1 MTFSILIPVYK
12 AEKYLAETVSSVLRQ
27 KGDFEIVLV
36 EDGSSDRSGE
46 ICDQLA
52 AAHPG
57 FIRVVH
63 EPHRGT
69 VATRRAA
76 VREAR
81 GDYLVWLDADDVLVE
96 NALEV
101 LSAALESDPKPD
113 AVLYDLSFFF
123 EDGRPDVIRPAIFPE
138 RKLVSGE
145 GKKEI
150 WEMLIG
156 TNLLDGLVL
165 KMIRADLMKNDPT
178 DYTALMDN
186 PYSED
191 VCHCLWPLT
200 EAENIL
206 LLPEVLYRYRIHDG
220 SVMHVFNEQTMDKR
234 FNTARLA
241 LFEEFLARW
250 GLDDDEHRAKLKAN
264 AYKSIVNDVL
274 YFLEQGEDKAR
285 IGAFVSRF
293 NAEHPELKE
302 IAAKPFLGTRQRII
316 LKLFSQGRTGLLVL
330 MNKVWQ
336 KLRH

>member
-27 KGDFEIVLV
+27 KGEFEIVLV
-36 EDGSSDRSGE
+36 EDGSPDQSGE

-52 AAHPG
+52 AAHPDI
-57 FIRVVH
+57 IRAVH

-69 VATRRAA
+69 VATRRSA

-81 GDYLVWLDADDVLVE
+81 GEYLVWLDADDVLVE

-101 LSAALESDPKPD
+101 LRAALESEPKPD

-123 EDGRPDVIRPAIFPE
+123 EDGRPDVVRPKIFPK
-138 RKLVSGE
+138 RKFISGE

-200 EAENIL
+200 QAENIL

-220 SVMHVFNEQTMDKR
+220 SVMHIFDEQAMDKR
-234 FNTARLA
+234 FNAARLA
-241 LFEEFLARW
+241 LFEEHLGKW

-274 YFLEQGEDKAR
+274 YFLEQGEDKTK
-285 IGAFVSRF
+285 INGFVSRF
-293 NAEHPELKE
+293 NAAHPELKE
-302 IAAKPFLGTRQRII
+302 IAEKPFLPTRQRII
-316 LKLFSQGRTGLLVL
+316 LKLFSQDRTGLLVL
-330 MNKVWQ
+330 MNKVWR
-336 KLRH
+336 KLRG

>member
-36 EDGSSDRSGE
+36 EDGSPDRSGE

-52 AAHPG
+52 GAHPDI
-57 FIRVVH
+57 IRAVH

-76 VREAR
+76 VREAQ
-81 GDYLVWLDADDVLVE
+81 GDYLVWLDADDVLAE

-101 LSAALESDPKPD
+101 LAAALQGSPRPD

-123 EDGRPDVIRPAIFPE
+123 ENGQPDVIRPAIFPE
-138 RKLVSGE
+138 KKLISGE

-150 WEMLIG
+150 WEMLIS

-178 DYTALMDN
+178 DYSALMDN

-200 EAENIL
+200 EAETIL
-206 LLPEVLYRYRIHDG
+206 LLPDVLYRYRIHDG
-220 SVMHVFNEQTMDKR
+220 SVMHVFDEKNMDRR

-241 LFEEFLARW
+241 LFEQFLGKW
-250 GLDDDEHRAKLKAN
+250 GLDDEEHRVKLKAN

-274 YFLEQGEDKAR
+274 YFLQNGEDKQK
-285 IGAFVSRF
+285 IKAFVKHF
-293 NAEHPELKE
+293 NESHPELKE
-302 IAAKPFLGTRQRII
+302 IAAKPFLPARQRII

-330 MNKVWQ
+330 MNKIWQ
-336 KLRH
+336 KVRH

>member
-12 AEKYLAETVSSVLRQ
+12 AEKYLTETVSSVLRQ

-36 EDGSSDRSGE
+36 EDGSPDTSGE

-52 AAHPG
+52 AAHPDI
-57 FIRVVH
+57 IRAVH

-81 GDYLVWLDADDVLVE
+81 GEYLVWLDADDVLAE
-96 NALEV
+96 NALAV

-123 EDGRPDVIRPAIFPE
+123 EDRRPDVIRPAIFPE
-138 RKLVSGE
+138 KKMITGE
-145 GKKEI
+145 SKKEI

-191 VCHCLWPLT
+191 VCHCLYPLT
-200 EAENIL
+200 EADSIL

-220 SVMHVFNEQTMDKR
+220 SVMHVFDENTMDKR

-241 LFEEFLARW
+241 LFEDYLVKW
-250 GLDDDEHRAKLKAN
+250 GLNDEEHRVKLKAN

-274 YFLEQGEDKAR
+274 YFLEQGTDRSKIR
-285 IGAFVSRF
+285 SFVRRF

-302 IAAKPFLGTRQRII
+302 IAGKTFLPLRQRII
-316 LKLFSQGRTGLLVL
+316 LKLFSRGHTGLLVL

>member
-36 EDGSSDRSGE
+36 EDGSPDRSGE

-57 FIRVVH
+57 VIRAVH

-274 YFLEQGEDKAR
+274 YFLEQGEDKAK

-302 IAAKPFLGTRQRII
+302 IAAKPFLGTRQRVI

>member
-27 KGDFEIVLV
+27 KGEFEIVLV
-36 EDGSSDRSGE
+36 EDGSPDRSGE

-52 AAHPG
+52 ASHPDK
-57 FIRVVH
+57 IRAVH
-63 EPHRGT
+63 NEHRGT
-69 VATRRAA
+69 VFTRRTA

-81 GDYLVWLDADDVLVE
+81 GEYLVWLDADDILAE

-101 LSAALESDPKPD
+101 LGKALGSDPRPD

-138 RKLVSGE
+138 KKLVSGD

-150 WEMLIG
+150 FEMLIG

-165 KMIRADLMKNDPT
+165 KMFRADLMKNDPT
-178 DYTALMDN
+178 DYAPLMDN

-191 VCHCLWPLT
+191 VCHSLYPLT
-200 EAENIL
+200 AAENVL
-206 LLPEVLYRYRIHDG
+206 LLPDVLYRYRIHGG
-220 SVMHVFNEQTMDKR
+220 SVMHVFDEKNMDRR

-241 LFEEFLARW
+241 LFEEYMRIW
-250 GLDDDEHRAKLKAN
+250 GMDDDEHRSKLKAN

-274 YFLEQGEDKAR
+274 YFLEQGEDKER
-285 IGAFVSRF
+285 INAFVRRF
-293 NAEHPELKE
+293 NSSHPELKE
-302 IAAKPFLGTRQRII
+302 IASKPFLPTRQKII
-316 LKLFSQGRTGLLVL
+316 LKLFSKGRTGLLLL
-330 MNKVWQ
+330 MNKVWR

>member
-36 EDGSSDRSGE
+36 EDGSPDKSGE
-46 ICDQLA
+46 LCDQLA
-52 AAHPG
+52 AAHPDV
-57 FIRVVH
+57 IRAVH

-69 VATRRAA
+69 VATRRTA

-81 GDYLVWLDADDVLVE
+81 GEYLVWLDADDVLVE

-101 LSAALESDPKPD
+101 LSEALKSDPKPD

-123 EDGRPDVIRPAIFPE
+123 EDGRPDVIRPKIFPE
-138 RKLVSGE
+138 KKMISGE

-220 SVMHVFNEQTMDKR
+220 SVMHIFDEQNMDRR

-241 LFEEFLARW
+241 LFEEYLAKW
-250 GLDDDEHRAKLKAN
+250 GLDDDEHRSKLKAN

-274 YFLEQGEDKAR
+274 YFLEQGEDKKK
-285 IGAFVSRF
+285 IDAFVKRF

-302 IAAKPFLGTRQRII
+302 IAAKPFIGTRQRII
-316 LKLFSQGRTGLLVL
+316 LKLFSQGRTGLLLL
-330 MNKVWQ
+330 MNKVWR
-336 KLRH
+336 KLRG

>member
-27 KGDFEIVLV
+27 KGEFEIVLV
-36 EDGSSDRSGE
+36 EDGSPDQSGD
-46 ICDQLA
+46 ICDQLT
-52 AAHPG
+52 AAHPDI
-57 FIRVVH
+57 IRAVH

-69 VATRRAA
+69 VATRRSA

-81 GDYLVWLDADDVLVE
+81 GEYLVWLDADDVLVE
-96 NALEV
+96 NALEI
-101 LSAALESDPKPD
+101 LGKAIESEPKPD

-123 EDGRPDVIRPAIFPE
+123 EDGRPDVIRPKIFPE
-138 RKLVSGE
+138 KKLISGE

-200 EAENIL
+200 QAENIL

-220 SVMHVFNEQTMDKR
+220 SVMHVFDEQAMDKR

-241 LFEEFLARW
+241 LFEEYLGKW

-274 YFLEQGEDKAR
+274 YFLEQGADKKK
-285 IGAFVSRF
+285 IDAFVSRF
-293 NAEHPELKE
+293 NEAHPELKE
-302 IAAKPFLGTRQRII
+302 IAGKPFLPTRQRII
-316 LKLFSQGRTGLLVL
+316 LKLFAHGRTGLLVL
-330 MNKVWQ
+330 MNKVWR
-336 KLRH
+336 KLRG

>member
-36 EDGSSDRSGE
+36 EDGSPDRSGE

-57 FIRVVH
+57 VIRAVH

-76 VREAR
+76 IREAR
-81 GDYLVWLDADDVLVE
+81 GEYLVWLDADDVLVE
-96 NALEV
+96 NALEI
-101 LSAALESDPKPD
+101 LDAALKEDPKPD

-138 RKLVSGE
+138 RKFISGE
-145 GKKEI
+145 SKKEI
-150 WEMLIG
+150 REMLIG

-178 DYTALMDN
+178 DYSALMDN

-191 VCHCLWPLT
+191 VCHCLYPLT
-200 EAENIL
+200 EAETIL
-206 LLPEVLYRYRIHDG
+206 LLPDVLYRYRIHDG
-220 SVMHVFNEQTMDKR
+220 SVMHVFDEETMDKR

-241 LFEEFLARW
+241 LFEEYLVKW
-250 GLDDDEHRAKLKAN
+250 GMNDEEHRTRLKAN

-274 YFLEQGEDKAR
+274 YFREQGEDKKK
-285 IGAFVSRF
+285 IQAFVRRF
-293 NAEHPELKE
+293 NDTHPELKE
-302 IAAKPFLGTRQRII
+302 IAGAPCLPTRQRII
-316 LKLFSQGRTGLLVL
+316 LKLFSQGHIGLLVL
-330 MNKVWQ
+330 MNRVWQ

>member
-36 EDGSSDRSGE
+36 EDGSPDKSGE

-52 AAHPG
+52 AAHPEI
-57 FIRVVH
+57 IRAVH

-69 VATRRAA
+69 VATRRSA
-76 VREAR
+76 VREAH
-81 GDYLVWLDADDVLVE
+81 GEYLVWLDADDVLVE
-96 NALEV
+96 NALEI
-101 LSAALESDPKPD
+101 LGAALKGEPKPD

-123 EDGRPDVIRPAIFPE
+123 EDGRPDVIRPKIFSE
-138 RKLVSGE
+138 KKLISGE

-165 KMIRADLMKNDPT
+165 KVIRADLMKNDPT

-200 EAENIL
+200 QAENIL

-220 SVMHVFNEQTMDKR
+220 SVMHVFDEQAMDKR

-241 LFEEFLARW
+241 LFEEYLGKW
-250 GLDDDEHRAKLKAN
+250 DLDDEEHRAKLKAN

-274 YFLEQGEDKAR
+274 YFLEQGADKKK
-285 IGAFVSRF
+285 INTFVSRF

-302 IAAKPFLGTRQRII
+302 IAAKPFLPTRQRII
-316 LKLFSQGRTGLLVL
+316 LKLFSQGRTGLLAL